1 MVRGILLLSASV
13 LALSA
18 CSVGRDY
25 TPPELDVD
33 EHWVAIEDEPSVTT
47 DNAAA
52 PVSWWTQFNDDTLDQ
67 LIDTA
72 LKNNNDLKIAAAR
85 IAEARANERLNR
97 SAFFPQI
104 DATARGSRGTM
115 GGAFGNMIE
124 NNQQYGVNGSWEIDI
139 FGGNRRR
146 TEAAE
151 AGTEAAIADKEI
163 TKLQLI
169 AEVARNYVQLRGLQE
184 QRKLT
189 ERNIGLQQRTVQIT
203 QAQYNERVVTRL
215 DVLRASAQLKN
226 TRTRLPQIDAAAYA
240 AMNRLTVLLGEKVGN
255 MKYLLK
261 SQGEIPNLPARVVGR
276 APITTLQRRPDIQ
289 AAERRL
295 AQATALSAVAFAGY
309 FPKLS
314 LEGFFGTADSS
325 IYGSSSPWSITLN
338 ALLPL
343 LNFGRIEAQVDIAE
357 AREEQAFYG
366 FKQTVLLAI
375 EEVEVSY
382 FGYLRETER
391 QVMFAD
397 VAQEQAEAA
406 QVAREQYLN
415 GLAPQLDLLN
425 AEQNALN
432 AETNYVQSKIEAADN
447 LVRLYTALGYGSAI
461 PDTKFAK
468 VQAAPKETDTHEDED
483 DLEDATA
490 PIPVPRQ
497 KPTEYPKFLP
507 PGVDPNELF

>member
-1 MVRGILLLSASV
+1 MVRGILLLSASA

-25 TPPELDVD
+25 TPPELQAA
-33 EHWVAIEDEPSVTT
+33 EQWVAIEEELPVPNDNVT
-47 DNAAA
+47 
-52 PVSWWTQFNDDTLDQ
+52 PPMRWWKQFNDDNLNQ
-67 LIDTA
+67 LINTA
-72 LKNNNDLKIAAAR
+72 LENNNDLKIAAAR

-97 SAFFPQI
+97 SALFPQI
-104 DATARGSRGTM
+104 DATARGSRGTL
-115 GGAFGNMIE
+115 GGALGNTIDDT
-124 NNQQYGVNGSWEIDI
+124 QQYGLNGSWEIDV

-146 TEAAE
+146 TEAAV

-169 AEVARNYVQLRGLQE
+169 AEVARNYIQLRGLQE
-184 QRKLT
+184 QRELT
-189 ERNIGLQQRTVQIT
+189 EQNISLQQRTVQIT

-226 TRTRLPQIDAAAYA
+226 TRTRIPQIDAAAYS
-240 AMNRLTVLLGEKVGN
+240 AMNRLTVLLGEKVSN
-255 MKYLLK
+255 LQYLLRTP
-261 SQGEIPNLPARVVGR
+261 GEIPILPAQLIGQT
-276 APITTLQRRPDIQ
+276 PIATLQRRPDIQ

-295 AQATALSAVAFAGY
+295 AQATALSAAAFAGY
-309 FPKLS
+309 FPKLT
-314 LEGFFGTADSS
+314 LEGFFGTADSGV
-325 IYGSSSPWSITLN
+325 YGSSSPWNITLS

-343 LNFGRIEAQVDIAE
+343 LNFGRIESQVDIAE
-357 AREEQAFYG
+357 AREAQAFYG
-366 FKQTVLLAI
+366 LKQTVLLAV
-375 EEVEVSY
+375 EEVEVTY
-382 FGYLRETER
+382 FSYLRELER
-391 QVMFAD
+391 QDLFAE

-415 GLAPQLDLLN
+415 GIAPQLDLLN

-461 PDTKFAK
+461 PNTEF
-468 VQAAPKETDTHEDED
+468 
-483 DLEDATA
+483 TA
-490 PIPVPRQ
+490 PTNIKAGNSKKGEYAQEATPSSATTPQ
-497 KPTEYPKFLP
+497 KTIEYPKILP

>member
-1 MVRGILLLSASV
+1 MRNFFLLSVSA
-13 LALSA
+13 LALVA

-25 TPPELDVD
+25 TPPEVD
-33 EHWVAIEDEPSVTT
+33 IDEQWVAIEDEPSVVVE
-47 DNAAA
+47 A
-52 PVSWWTQFNDDTLDQ
+52 PSAPISWWTQFGDDTLSG
-67 LIDTA
+67 LIETA
-72 LKNNNDLKIAAAR
+72 LENNNDLKIAAAR
-85 IAEARANERLNR
+85 IAEARANERLNN
-97 SAFFPQI
+97 SVFFPQI

-115 GGAFGNMIE
+115 GGALGNTIE
-124 NNQQYGVNGSWEIDI
+124 NNQQYGVNGSWEIDV

-146 TEAAE
+146 SEAAE
-151 AGTEAAIADKEI
+151 AGTEAAIADKEA

-169 AEVARNYVQLRGLQE
+169 SEVGRNYARLRGLQE
-184 QRKLT
+184 QRALT
-189 ERNIGLQQRTVQIT
+189 LRNIALQQRTVRIT
-203 QAQYNERVVTRL
+203 QAQYDERVVTRL

-226 TRTRLPQIDAAAYA
+226 TRTLLPQIDREAYA
-240 AMNRLTVLLGEKVGN
+240 AMNRLTVLLGEKVKN
-255 MKYLLK
+255 MKYLLQGK
-261 SQGEIPNLPARVVGR
+261 GEIPLLPVQIVSR

-295 AQATALSAVAFAGY
+295 AQSTALSAAAFAGY

-357 AREEQAFYG
+357 AREQQAFYG

-375 EEVEVSY
+375 EEVEVSF
-382 FGYLRETER
+382 FGYLREAER
-391 QVMFAD
+391 QAMYAE
-397 VAQEQAEAA
+397 VAREQTEAA

-415 GLAPQLDLLN
+415 GIAPQLDLLN
-425 AEQNALN
+425 AEQSALN
-432 AETNYVQSKIEAADN
+432 AEINAVQSRTEAAVN

-461 PDTKFAK
+461 DNTKFAK
-468 VQAAPKETDTHEDED
+468 PTITATKKPASAFAAEEK
-483 DLEDATA
+483 
-490 PIPVPRQ
+490 PI
-497 KPTEYPKFLP
+497 EYPQMLP